1 MLIIGDYLV
10 IFLLHKWQATNKGPV
25 AACSAVRLACW
36 RTQSISCRPCTW
48 TEIWNMG
55 TWERNVSVFE
65 KSCPKSS
72 KSLCAPNHFDP
83 WLGPWASPIFRDQ
96 LCVLCVK
103 GVLVANWFSEANCV
117 RMFVASADPTFHR
130 QGWLRH
136 QKIDENAAGN
146 YGSGYIFVSWSG
158 YILVHVFSVRNR
170 QAFQH
175 ELIQKFRSKGCP
187 VLSRLSDLQFL
198 AIYSPATTT

>member
-130 QGWLRH
+130 QGMTSTSKNWWKCCWKLWFRVHFCVLKWLHFGARFFC
-136 QKIDENAAGN
+136 QEQTGLPARADPE
-146 YGSGYIFVSWSG
+146 VSLQGMSR
-158 YILVHVFSVRNR
+158 VE
-170 QAFQH
+170 QAF
-175 ELIQKFRSKGCP
+175 RSAVFGH
-187 VLSRLSDLQFL
+187 L
-198 AIYSPATTT
+198 